1 MGNFGK
7 ISLSVVFKKAEEY
20 FSELLYTQ
28 SDFPYERHFLAPRGQ
43 EGGNRMG
50 EESKFPISN
59 KMIPRNSNCLKIQ
72 NFARGIW
79 FWNLFLSSD
88 IFWLV
93 LGHPRGQGGG
103 GRGQKGQKLS
113 IPLKMIPRSWRFIQ
127 RYNFSSQILYFH
139 SFRAN
144 CKFLLFLWHP
154 RGQKGSKI
162 VHFSES
168 NAQKLQICTEK
179 KFFTRHLILQ
189 LI

>member
-7 ISLSVVFKKAEEY
+7 ISLSVVFEKAEKY

-50 EESKFPISN
+50 EEWKFPISN

-93 LGHPRGQGGG
+93 LGHPRGQWEGGG
-103 GRGQKGQKLS
+103 EGAKRSKVVHPSKNDTQKLE
-113 IPLKMIPRSWRFIQ
+113 I
-127 RYNFSSQILYFH
+127 YT
-139 SFRAN
+139 
-144 CKFLLFLWHP
+144 
-154 RGQKGSKI
+154 KI
-162 VHFSES
+162 
-168 NAQKLQICTEK
+168 
-179 KFFTRHLILQ
+179 
-189 LI
+189 